1 VTLVFTAR
9 SVGVGVAALFLVGC
23 GRESGSGQV
32 TGFLTVPGC
41 MMAPAGAEQCTGAAT
56 DPPDICEDFA
66 LDTDFFTLE
75 PVGTQ
80 AVLRLQHGGED
91 FAREDA
97 LMLHIIDVDRIR
109 GALGVAIAVGPEA
122 PIRGALDLF
131 ETCPDATESLELRGR
146 VTFQDFGTHK
156 GDRVAGTLDELL
168 VRDARTGALRGRLHG
183 DFDFT
188 VRRGPP
194 YRRFAGR

>member
-1 VTLVFTAR
+1 VSAVAEARLAALATLVCLL
-9 SVGVGVAALFLVGC
+9 GGC
-23 GRESGSGQV
+23 GRETGSGNV

-41 MMAPAGAEQCTGAAT
+41 MTAPAGSERCTGAAS
-56 DPPDICEDFA
+56 DPPEICEDFA

-75 PVGTQ
+75 PVGAQ

-109 GALGVAIAVGPEA
+109 GALGVPMAVGPEA

-131 ETCPDATESLELRGR
+131 ETCPDATESLEMRGR
-146 VTFQDFGTHK
+146 VTFSDFGTHK

>member
-1 VTLVFTAR
+1 MSTVRGVP
-9 SVGVGVAALFLVGC
+9 SVAAAVAALMLGGC
-23 GRESGSGQV
+23 GRESGNGHV

-41 MMAPAGAEQCTGAAT
+41 LTAPEGSERCTGGPD
-56 DPPDICEDFA
+56 DPPDVCDDFA

-109 GALGVAIAVGPEA
+109 GALDVPIAVGPEA

-146 VTFQDFGTHK
+146 VTFSEFGTHK